1 MLLLQM
7 LLRFSSLFL
16 GSLCLSSLMQCLLPM
31 QTKQMLI
38 QAEREAR
45 RQRHKALE
53 AEKDISCATIVH
65 HDVEMC
71 VKYSVTSQA
80 LECS

>member
-1 MLLLQM
+1 M

-53 AEKDISCATIVH
+53 AEKDISCATIGRQ
-65 HDVEMC
+65 EAERC
-71 VKYSVTSQA
+71 ESSSVTSQA
-80 LECS
+80 REWS